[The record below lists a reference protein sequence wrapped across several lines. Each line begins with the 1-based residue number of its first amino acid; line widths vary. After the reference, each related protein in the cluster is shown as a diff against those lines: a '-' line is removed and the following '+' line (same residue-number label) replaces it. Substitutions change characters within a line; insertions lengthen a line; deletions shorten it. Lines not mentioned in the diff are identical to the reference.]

1 VVNTGAIS
9 VTIIL
14 CSKNSLSRDHIS
26 KELMRFIIF
35 TKIVLVGVPSVE
47 ITCDEDYCG
56 LLEGGNSSKFLGM
69 SMEISMH

>member
-1 VVNTGAIS
+1 MRLVLQLYHVVRIPS
-9 VTIIL
+9 VEIIFQ
-14 CSKNSLSRDHIS
+14 
-26 KELMRFIIF
+26 KELMKFIIV

-69 SMEISMH
+69 PMEISMH